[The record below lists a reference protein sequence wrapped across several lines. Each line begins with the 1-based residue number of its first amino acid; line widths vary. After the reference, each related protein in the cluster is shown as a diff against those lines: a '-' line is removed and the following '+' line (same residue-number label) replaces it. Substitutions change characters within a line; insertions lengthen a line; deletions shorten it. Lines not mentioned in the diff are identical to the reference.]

1 MITMIIFYNSNK
13 DFKTYVD
20 KYCKKHGI
28 SVETAL
34 THRLIKEV
42 AEQYGKKVDSLR
54 IKNFKKIL

>member
-1 MITMIIFYNSNK
+1 MMIFYNNNK

-34 THRLIKEV
+34 KHRLIKEV
-42 AEQYGKKVDSLR
+42 SEQDGKKVDR
-54 IKNFKKIL
+54 

>member
-1 MITMIIFYNSNK
+1 MTNFYNNNK
-13 DFKTYVD
+13 NFKEYVD

-42 AEQYGKKVDSLR
+42 AEQYGKKVDS
-54 IKNFKKIL
+54 